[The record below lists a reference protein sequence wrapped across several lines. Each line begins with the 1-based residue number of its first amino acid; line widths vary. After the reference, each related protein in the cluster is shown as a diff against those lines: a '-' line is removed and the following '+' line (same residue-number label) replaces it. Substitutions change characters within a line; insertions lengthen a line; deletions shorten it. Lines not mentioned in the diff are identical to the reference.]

1 MTELLMHPVT
11 PLAVGV
17 ILLLVLP
24 KPVGRIVMLIAPL
37 VALASVLNVDLGE
50 IRTVNFLTYELTV
63 LRGDSL
69 ARPFAIVFT
78 LAAFAASLYGFAT
91 QNAGERLWALA
102 YAASAIGVVYAGD
115 LLTFFVFWELKAIT
129 ATMLILARRNN
140 LSDRAGM
147 RYLFVHIVGGKLL
160 LAGILLHYAD
170 TGSLA
175 FTQMEPSFA
184 TGMILV
190 ACLISAAMPPLHAWL
205 ADAYPQAG
213 IAATVFLAAYTTKAA
228 VYALARGFAGWE
240 ILIYL
245 GVFMAAYGVTY
256 AMMENDIRRLLSYH
270 IVSQVGFMVTAV
282 GVGTQLAINGAVGHA
297 LTNIFAKGLLLM
309 GAGAV
314 LYATGSQKA
323 HLLGGL
329 YNRMRGAFFLYLVG
343 AAAISGFPLF
353 SGYVSKE
360 IVVESAYL
368 VDLTWVVIALKIV
381 SVGTFISAGLK
392 LPYAAWF
399 GDDGPGPKTNAGA
412 RITVT
417 KLPKTMLYGMGVLA
431 VGNIAIGTFP
441 QLLTNILPYADTI
454 DVFRGYKMF
463 ETGQILLFTAAGF
476 WLLHNYIH
484 PKPKV
489 SADTDIL
496 YRHAP
501 AAIKA
506 AFSARAATQN
516 GARVATQTVSQQVL
530 EWAIT
535 PFRVRTGQVPITPMW
550 RLGGIFVFT
559 AVAILITSIV
569 S

>member
-1 MTELLMHPVT
+1 MIELFTHPIT
-11 PLAVGV
+11 PLAIGV
-17 ILLLVLP
+17 LLLLVLP
-24 KPVGRIVMLIAPL
+24 KPAGRAVMLIAPL
-37 VALASVLNVDLGE
+37 LALVNVLGVELGE
-50 IRTVNFLTYELTV
+50 VRTINFLTYELTI

-91 QNAGERLWALA
+91 QNPFERISAMA

-129 ATMLILARRNN
+129 ATLVILARRTN

-175 FTQMEPSFA
+175 FTKMEPSLA

-190 ACLISAAMPPLHAWL
+190 ACLLSAAMPPLHAWL

-240 ILIYL
+240 ALIYL
-245 GVFMAAYGVTY
+245 GVFMAAYGVAY

-270 IVSQVGFMVTAV
+270 IVSQVGFMVTAI
-282 GVGTQLAINGAVGHA
+282 GIGTDLALNGAVGHA

-329 YNRMRGAFFLYLVG
+329 YHRMKGVFWLYLIG

-353 SGYVSKE
+353 SGFVSKE
-360 IVVESAYL
+360 IVIESAYSL
-368 VDLTWVVIALKIV
+368 QLTWVVIALKIV

-392 LPYAAWF
+392 LPYAAFF
-399 GDDGPGPKTNAGA
+399 GHDGAGPKTNDAA
-412 RITVT
+412 RIRVT
-417 KLPKTMLYGMGVLA
+417 PVPKTMLAGMGVLA
-431 VGNIAIGTFP
+431 AGNLAIGMFP
-441 QLLTNILPYADTI
+441 QLLTNILPYASDI
-454 DVFRGYKMF
+454 DVFRSYKVF
-463 ETGQILLFTAAGF
+463 ETLQILLFTAAGF
-476 WLLHNYIH
+476 YLLNHIIH
-484 PKPKV
+484 PKAKV
-489 SADTDIL
+489 SADTDVI
-496 YRHAP
+496 YRRLP
-501 AAIKA
+501 QTLRQT
-506 AFSARAATQN
+506 FSTGRSN
-516 GARVATQTVSQQVL
+516 GSRVATTPPSIRVF
-530 EWAIT
+530 EWAVT
-535 PFRVRTGQVPITPMW
+535 PFRVHTGQVPITPMW
-550 RLGGIFVFT
+550 RLGGIFLFT
-559 AVAILITSIV
+559 AVVILITSV
-569 S
+569 LS

>member
-1 MTELLMHPVT
+1 MTELLTHPVT
-11 PLAVGV
+11 PLAIGV
-17 ILLLVLP
+17 LLLLVLP
-24 KPVGRIVMLIAPL
+24 KGPGRIVMLVAPL
-37 VALASVLNVDLGE
+37 VALVNVLGVEPGE
-50 IRTVNFLTYELTV
+50 LRTLNFLSYELTV

-69 ARPFAIVFT
+69 ARPFALVFT
-78 LAAFAASLYGFAT
+78 LAAFAASLYGYAT
-91 QNAGERLWALA
+91 QNHLERIGALA

-129 ATMLILARRNN
+129 ATLVIMARRTT

-175 FTQMEPSFA
+175 FTQMEPSLA
-184 TGMILV
+184 TAMILV

-213 IAATVFLAAYTTKAA
+213 IAGTVFLAAYTTKAA

-282 GVGTQLAINGAVGHA
+282 GIGTELAVNGAVGHA

-329 YNRMRGAFFLYLVG
+329 YNRMRGVFWLYLIG

-353 SGYVSKE
+353 SGFVSKE
-360 IVVESAYL
+360 IVIESAYSL
-368 VDLTWVVIALKIV
+368 NLTWVVIGLKIV

-392 LPYAAWF
+392 LPYAAFF
-399 GDDGPGPKTNAGA
+399 GDDGPGPKTNDHA
-412 RITVT
+412 RIRVT
-417 KLPKTMLYGMGVLA
+417 SVPKTMLLGMGVLA
-431 VGNIAIGTFP
+431 LGNVAIGVFP
-441 QLLTNILPYADTI
+441 QLLTDILPYATDI
-454 DVFRGYKMF
+454 NVFRGYKVF
-463 ETGQILLFTAAGF
+463 ETLQILVFTGAGF
-476 WLLHNYIH
+476 YLLNHIIH
-484 PKPKV
+484 PKAKV
-489 SADTDIL
+489 SADTDVV
-496 YRHAP
+496 YRRVPQAL
-501 AAIKA
+501 AQT
-506 AFSARAATQN
+506 FSTGRTN
-516 GARVATQTVSQQVL
+516 GSRQQAQSVSVKL
-530 EWAIT
+530 LDLAIT
-535 PFRVRTGQVPITPMW
+535 PFRVHTGQVPITPMW
-550 RLGGIFVFT
+550 RLGGIFMFT
-559 AVAILITSIV
+559 AVVILLTSV
-569 S
+569 LT